1 MKDSI
6 YEQEIEEDAL
16 QWPPI
21 DHPVTQQLPFKT
33 TMAEQIMREEEEKIF
48 SPVVEL
54 WDGEV
59 VRRDTAL
66 TYLSELNDQQVDK

>member
-6 YEQEIEEDAL
+6 YDQEIAEDEAYFRDAGAL
-16 QWPPI
+16 KPAV
-21 DHPVTQQLPFKT
+21 DLPVTQPLPLH
-33 TMAEQIMREEEEKIF
+33 

-59 VRRDTAL
+59 VRRDTAI
-66 TYLSELNDQQVDK
+66 TYLSELNSQQVDK